1 MNIFEDKLSNGVR
14 VVSERL
20 KDYRSVSISLWVKA
34 GSVDEGEG
42 EGGIS
47 HFIEHM
53 IFKGTKNRTASE
65 IASQMDALGGNLNAF
80 TSKECTCFYAK
91 VLDEHLPL
99 AADMISDMA
108 LNSKL
113 SDDDIEREKGVVVE
127 KINMAADSPEDI
139 AHESIVSLMFE
150 DDPLQKPILGTTQ
163 SVMSMTRDDMINYM
177 AKRYV
182 AGNMVIACAGNFER
196 ESLIEVLEKSFK
208 DVSIANA
215 VQDRNYGNMR
225 QNRAI
230 RSIHKDIEQV
240 HICLG
245 LPGFPMDT
253 KGQYPLVALSN
264 ILGGTMSSRLFQRIR
279 EEEGLAYS
287 VYSFPTSYCTAGYFG
302 LYAGTGDKQAE
313 MVIDIMMEELYRLK
327 KDGLTD
333 AELRRSK
340 EQLKGSYI
348 LGLESTSSHASAIGK
363 SALLRGKVSSEHEV
377 LERVQSITMDDING
391 IIPKVLDFSRLCT
404 VFVGKDCER
413 LVGKMDEY
421 R

>member
-108 LNSKL
+108 LNSRL
-113 SDDDIEREKGVVVE
+113 SADDIEREKGVVVE
-127 KINMAADSPEDI
+127 EINMAADSPEDI
-139 AHESIVSLMFE
+139 VHEAIVSLMFE
-150 DDPLQKPILGTTQ
+150 GDPLQKPILGTTQ
-163 SVMSMTRDDMINYM
+163 SVMGMTRDDMVNYM
-177 AKRYV
+177 AKRYI

-196 ESLIEVLEKSFK
+196 ESLIDILEKSFR
-208 DVSIANA
+208 DVSVANA
-215 VQDRNYGNMR
+215 EQDRNYGNMR
-225 QNRAI
+225 QDRAI
-230 RSIHKDIEQV
+230 KSIHKDIEQV

-245 LPGFPMDT
+245 LPGYPMDT

-279 EEEGLAYS
+279 EEKGLAYS

-313 MVIDIMMEELYRLK
+313 TVIDIMMEELYRLK

-363 SALLRGKVSSEHEV
+363 SALLRGKVSSEQEV
-377 LERVQSITMDDING
+377 LDRVQSITMDDING

-404 VFVGKDCER
+404 AFVGRDCER
-413 LVGKMDEY
+413 LASKMDEY
-421 R
+421 K

>member
-1 MNIFEDKLSNGVR
+1 
-14 VVSERL
+14 
-20 KDYRSVSISLWVKA
+20 
-34 GSVDEGEG
+34 
-42 EGGIS
+42 
-47 HFIEHM
+47 
-53 IFKGTKNRTASE
+53 
-65 IASQMDALGGNLNAF
+65 
-80 TSKECTCFYAK
+80 
-91 VLDEHLPL
+91 
-99 AADMISDMA
+99 
-108 LNSKL
+108 
-113 SDDDIEREKGVVVE
+113 
-127 KINMAADSPEDI
+127 
-139 AHESIVSLMFE
+139 
-150 DDPLQKPILGTTQ
+150 
-163 SVMSMTRDDMINYM
+163 MSMTRDDMINYM

-313 MVIDIMMEELYRLK
+313 W
-327 KDGLTD
+327 
-333 AELRRSK
+333 
-340 EQLKGSYI
+340 
-348 LGLESTSSHASAIGK
+348 
-363 SALLRGKVSSEHEV
+363 
-377 LERVQSITMDDING
+377 
-391 IIPKVLDFSRLCT
+391 
-404 VFVGKDCER
+404 
-413 LVGKMDEY
+413 
-421 R
+421 